1 MCWCVLVV
9 VCCFDLGKVCTVF
22 FGALGGAVYLGVLLS
37 FLGAHVT
44 SGEGKR
50 LRVVARA
57 IERVRP
63 KTEFFCPSS
72 YTNTENQQVL

>member
-1 MCWCVLVV
+1 M
-9 VCCFDLGKVCTVF
+9 F
-22 FGALGGAVYLGVLLS
+22 FGAVGGAIYLGVLLS

-57 IERVRP
+57 IERVRLKP
-63 KTEFFCPSS
+63 EFFCPSS
-72 YTNTENQQVL
+72 LIITENQQVL